1 MEATFRIHPAT
12 NGGTGPW
19 ALSLMGAISKYPKEL
34 SAEEILLIFKCLQ
47 SLSGSSYISLSAVD
61 FWIFL
66 FLEYASNPD
75 IILEGFNTLNNL
87 VSKFKNISEL
97 FDNSN
102 LKDILKRGM
111 FSNVISNDEGH
122 ECSSVLDYGMS
133 GIQIQE
139 PNNYVFLPTLLKI
152 LKAKV

>member
-1 MEATFRIHPAT
+1 MV
-12 NGGTGPW
+12 
-19 ALSLMGAISKYPKEL
+19 AISKYPKEL
-34 SAEEILLIFKCLQ
+34 STEEILLVFKCLQ
-47 SLSGSSYISLSAVD
+47 SFSGSSYISLSAVD

-66 FLEYASNPD
+66 FLEYGKSPD
-75 IILEGFNTLNNL
+75 IILEGLSTLNNL

-102 LKDILKRGM
+102 LNEIIKRGM
-111 FSNVISNDEGH
+111 MSNVISTDEGF
-122 ECSSVLDYGMS
+122 ECLSVLEYGMS

>member
-1 MEATFRIHPAT
+1 MEATFRVHPAT
-12 NGGTGPW
+12 NGGTGPL
-19 ALSLMGAISKYPKEL
+19 ALSLMIAISKYRKEL
-34 SAEEILLIFKCLQ
+34 SIEEILLVFKCLQ

-66 FLEYASNPD
+66 FLEYGKNPD
-75 IILEGFNTLNNL
+75 IILEGFSTLNNL

-97 FDNSN
+97 FNDSN
-102 LKDILKRGM
+102 LKNILNQGM
-111 FSNVISNDEGH
+111 YSNVISNDEGH
-122 ECSSVLDYGMS
+122 ECLSVLEYGMS

-152 LKAKV
+152 LKEKV